1 MAKWSWSKYNFI
13 KTWQKHPHIARYGY
27 ILHDERGFARGH
39 ITYFTTTKKYV
50 AYCPSKKWGAWDD
63 EKLGEFD
70 YLTDAKRKVES
81 YWGKKI
87 TRSRRSK
94 SENDYGIKGDWRPF
108 EGM

>member
-1 MAKWSWSKYNFI
+1 MDIGYKQPMETGSE
-13 KTWQKHPHIARYGY
+13 RYG
-27 ILHDERGFARGH
+27 R
-39 ITYFTTTKKYV
+39 V
-50 AYCPSKKWGAWDD
+50 DD
-63 EKLGEFD
+63 VKIGEFD

-87 TRSRRSK
+87 TPLRRSK